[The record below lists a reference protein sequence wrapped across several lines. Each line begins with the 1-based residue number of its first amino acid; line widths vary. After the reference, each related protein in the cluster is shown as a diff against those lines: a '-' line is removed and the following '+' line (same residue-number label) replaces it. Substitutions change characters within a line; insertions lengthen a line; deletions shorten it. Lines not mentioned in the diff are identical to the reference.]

1 MYIQLSN
8 SIRVNDSISNFSME
22 LYKRMDDGQTQASL
36 VDGVQYTLLFLKS
49 LVTPSSDTQEESD
62 SDTTTSSIQKFNE
75 TFRRAA
81 G

>member
-1 MYIQLSN
+1 VYIQLSN

>member
-1 MYIQLSN
+1 
-8 SIRVNDSISNFSME
+8 ME